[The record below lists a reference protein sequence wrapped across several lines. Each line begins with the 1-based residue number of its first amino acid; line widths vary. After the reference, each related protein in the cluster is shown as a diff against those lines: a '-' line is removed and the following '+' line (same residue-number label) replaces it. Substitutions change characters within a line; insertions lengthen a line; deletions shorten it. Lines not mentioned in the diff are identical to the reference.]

1 MARAMDDLDFPGWQ
15 PAKSVEVVEG
25 NGLTQV
31 LVKGQPYMRWQSG
44 DEGCTRLAIVQLYKC
59 GLGTEEDLAAAFG
72 RHINSVQNYLRDFAG
87 EGIQGLMTERRGP
100 KGQWKLTPEL
110 RGKILHI
117 VLREGIWKLE
127 AIQQRLL
134 EAWQEAVSVPSIQQV
149 LEENGLD
156 EANAGGVGGA
166 VVQAELFAREPEPQL
181 QLVLP
186 LEGSAVPFREPV
198 STGSIA
204 ERQSGTVTNNAAGE
218 EVGAADLGTERQRN
232 SYSSAQRVYLDR
244 LEQGAYNAYAG
255 GLLFAP
261 LLARYQFIPTL
272 SRVITT
278 AAHEGYSLAE
288 LALTLFYLDVF
299 GFRSLEDFKRAYPE
313 EFGVL
318 MGRTQ
323 SPSLFTLRRFLHQV
337 RKLGQG
343 EALID
348 GFARTYLQSG
358 LAAWG
363 VMYIDGHFMPYY
375 GLYPISKGWHGVR
388 QMPMKG
394 SYNFLAVD
402 ERFVPWLFL
411 IRSSSEDL
419 LQKIPELIE
428 KAKRIGEQA
437 GVSRQRLGQLI
448 VVFDREGY
456 SAELYRYL
464 EGKDQGAGKR
474 RALFVSWAKYSDKW
488 VNDLAE
494 EQFNRVAQVTYEIRE
509 AEAIPY
515 LETTRTMNKYG
526 KIRAVVIQSGRH
538 KKRAAIYTNGTAE
551 ELGAERIV
559 QLICGR
565 WGEENAIKELLH
577 KHLIN
582 YTPGYV
588 LEELEEQPLVENP
601 EHREL
606 KKQRAG
612 LVSELNRLK
621 IELADHLL
629 EPPAKKPGTPSR
641 SQKEVMDDIA
651 VIEGKIL
658 LADDQ
663 LEKLPSE
670 IRFDEAHAGEK
681 LLKLNHE
688 KKRFLD
694 CIKVF
699 VCNSRAEMCR
709 LLLKHYDR
717 PKEVIPALAMIVE
730 RTGYVKLEG
739 GRLEVTLRRFTD
751 REIDYAARHL
761 CEDLNRMQPV
771 TLDKFHLPIRYHV
784 Q

>member
-1 MARAMDDLDFPGWQ
+1 MDDLDFPGWQ

-25 NGLTQV
+25 NGVTQV

-59 GLGTEEDLAAAFG
+59 GLGTEEELAAAFG
-72 RHINSVQNYLRDFAG
+72 RHIKSVQNYLRDFAD

-100 KGQWKLTPEL
+100 RGQWKLTPEL

-166 VVQAELFAREPEPQL
+166 VVQAELFALEPEP

-186 LEGSAVPFREPV
+186 LEGSAVQFRAV
-198 STGSIA
+198 GTDSIA

-218 EVGAADLGTERQRN
+218 EVGAAELGRGRQRN

-261 LLARYQFIPTL
+261 LLARYQFLPTL

-318 MGRTQ
+318 MGRTL
-323 SPSLFTLRRFLHQV
+323 SPSLFTLRRFLHKV

-348 GFARTYLQSG
+348 EFAGTYLQSG

-437 GVSRQRLGQLI
+437 GVSRQRLSQLI

-464 EGKDQGAGKR
+464 EGKDQGAGQR

-494 EQFNRVAQVTYEIRE
+494 EQFNRVAQVTYEIRK

-526 KIRAVVIQSGRH
+526 KIRAVVIQSGGD

-582 YTPGYV
+582 YTPGYF

-601 EHREL
+601 EHRER
-606 KKQRAG
+606 KKERAG

-629 EPPAKKPGTPSR
+629 EPPAKKRRAPSR
-641 SQKEVMDDIA
+641 SQKEVMDDIT

-658 LADDQ
+658 LADDR

-670 IRFDEAHAGEK
+670 ILFDEAHGGEK

-717 PKEVIPALAMIVE
+717 PKEVLPALAMIVE

-761 CEDLNRMQPV
+761 CEDLNHMQPV
-771 TLDKFHLPIRYHV
+771 TLDKFHLPIRYQV

>member
-1 MARAMDDLDFPGWQ
+1 MDDVNFPGWQ
-15 PAKSVEVVEG
+15 PEKSIQVIQD
-25 NGLTQV
+25 NGLTRV
-31 LVKGQPYMRWQSG
+31 MVKGQPYMRWWSG
-44 DEGCTRLAIVQLYKC
+44 DEECVRLAIVQLYEC
-59 GLGTEEDLAAAFG
+59 GLATEEDLAAAFG
-72 RHINSVQNYLRDFAG
+72 RHLRSVQRYVADFAG
-87 EGIQGLMTERRGP
+87 EGMQGLMSERRGP
-100 KGQWKLTPEL
+100 KGRWKLTAEL
-110 RGKILHI
+110 RGKILLI
-117 VLREGIWKLE
+117 VLREGIWRRE

-134 EAWQEAVSVPSIQQV
+134 EAWHERVSLPSIQQV
-149 LEENGLD
+149 LAENGLG
-156 EANAGGVGGA
+156 APTTGGA
-166 VVQAELFAREPEPQL
+166 GDEVVQGELFALESQPQL
-181 QLVLP
+181 LLP
-186 LEGSAVPFREPV
+186 LAGDDAQPVEKVGTSSVREK
-198 STGSIA
+198 
-204 ERQSGTVTNNAAGE
+204 ESGTGNSNAAGGQA
-218 EVGAADLGTERQRN
+218 GAADLGRGWRRD
-232 SYSSAQRVYLDR
+232 SYSPAQRVYLDR

-261 LLARYQFIPTL
+261 LLARHDFVLTL
-272 SRVITT
+272 SRIITLAT
-278 AAHEGYSLAE
+278 HEGYSLEE
-288 LALTLFYLDVF
+288 LGLTLFYLDVF
-299 GFRSLEDFKRAYPE
+299 GFRSLEDFKRAYAE

-323 SPSLFTLRRFLHQV
+323 SPSLFTLRRFLHKV

-348 GFARTYLQSG
+348 EFAQAYLKSG

-363 VMYIDGHFMPYY
+363 VMYIDGHFLPYY
-375 GLYPISKGWHGVR
+375 GVYPISKGWHGVR

-402 ERFVPWLFL
+402 ERFAPWLFL

-428 KAKRIGEQA
+428 KAKRIGVQA
-437 GVSRQRLGQLI
+437 GVSQERLDQLI

-456 SAELYRYL
+456 SAQLYRYL
-464 EGKDQGAGKR
+464 DGRDEGAGKR
-474 RALFVSWAKYSDKW
+474 RALFISWAKYSDKW
-488 VNDLAE
+488 VNELAE
-494 EQFNRVAQVTYEIRE
+494 EQFNRVAQVTYEIRK

-515 LETTRTMNKYG
+515 LETTRTMSKYG
-526 KIRAVVIQSGRH
+526 KIRAVVIQNGRD
-538 KKRAAIYTNGTAE
+538 KKRAAIYTNGAAE
-551 ELGAERIV
+551 EIGAERIV
-559 QLICGR
+559 QLICRR

-588 LEELEEQPLVENP
+588 LEELAEQPLVDNP
-601 EHREL
+601 EVREL
-606 KKQRAG
+606 KKQRAS

-629 EPPAKKPGTPSR
+629 EPPARKRRTPPR
-641 SQKEVMDDIA
+641 SQKEVRDDIT
-651 VIEGKIL
+651 VVEGKIL
-658 LADDQ
+658 LADEQ
-663 LEKLPSE
+663 LDKLPSE
-670 IRFDEAHAGEK
+670 IRFDQAHAGEK

-694 CIKVF
+694 CIKVS
-699 VCNSRAEMCR
+699 VCNLKAEMCR
-709 LLLKHYDR
+709 LLLKHYDWQ
-717 PKEVIPALAMIVE
+717 KEVVPALAMIVE

-761 CEDLNRMQPV
+761 CEDLNGMRPL
-771 TLDKFHLPIRYHV
+771 TLDKFHFPIRYRV

>member
-1 MARAMDDLDFPGWQ
+1 
-15 PAKSVEVVEG
+15 
-25 NGLTQV
+25 
-31 LVKGQPYMRWQSG
+31 MRWRSG
-44 DEGCTRLAIVQLYKC
+44 DEECVRLAIVQLHEC

-72 RHINSVQNYLRDFAG
+72 RHLRSVQRYVADFAD
-87 EGIQGLMTERRGP
+87 EGVQGLMPERRGP

-110 RGKILHI
+110 RGKILQI
-117 VLREGIWKLE
+117 VLREDIWKLE

-134 EAWQEAVSVPSIQQV
+134 EAWQEAVSIPSIQCV
-149 LEENGLD
+149 LEENGLG
-156 EANAGGVGGA
+156 EPTGVDGA
-166 VVQAELFAREPEPQL
+166 MVQAGLFALEPEP

-186 LEGSAVPFREPV
+186 LEGSAIQCREPV
-198 STGSIA
+198 GTGSIP
-204 ERQSGTVTNNAAGE
+204 ERQSGTVTSNAAGE
-218 EVGAADLGTERQRN
+218 EAGAADLGKGRRRN

-261 LLARYQFIPTL
+261 LLARYDFLPTL
-272 SRVITT
+272 SRLITIPT
-278 AAHEGYSLAE
+278 HEGYSLEE
-288 LALTLFYLDVF
+288 LGLTLCYLDVF
-299 GFRSLEDFKRAYPE
+299 GFRSMEDFKRAYPE
-313 EFGVL
+313 EFGLL
-318 MGRTQ
+318 MGRAQ
-323 SPSLFTLRRFLHQV
+323 SPSLFTLRRFLHRV
-337 RKLGQG
+337 RKLGKG
-343 EALID
+343 EGLID
-348 GFARTYLQSG
+348 EFALAYLQSG
-358 LAAWG
+358 LATWG
-363 VMYIDGHFMPYY
+363 VMYIDGHFLPYY

-388 QMPMKG
+388 QIPMKG

-402 ERFVPWLFL
+402 EHFAPWLFL

-437 GVSRQRLGQLI
+437 GVSRQRLDELI

-464 EGKDQGAGKR
+464 DGKDQGVGKR

-494 EQFNRVAQVTYEIRE
+494 EQFNRVAQVTYEIRK

-515 LETTRTMNKYG
+515 LETTRTMSKYG
-526 KIRAVVIQSGRH
+526 KIRAVVIQSGRD

-559 QLICGR
+559 QLICRR

-582 YTPGYV
+582 YTPGYF
-588 LEELEEQPLVENP
+588 LEELDEQPLVENP
-601 EHREL
+601 GFREV

-629 EPPAKKPGTPSR
+629 EPPTKKRGTPSR
-641 SQKEVMDDIA
+641 SQKEVRDEIT
-651 VIEGKIL
+651 VIEGQIL
-658 LADDQ
+658 LVDEQ

-670 IRFDEAHAGEK
+670 VRFDEAHAGEK
-681 LLKLNHE
+681 LLRLNHE

-699 VCNSRAEMCR
+699 VCNSKAEMCR

-761 CEDLNRMQPV
+761 CEDLNRMQPL

>member
-1 MARAMDDLDFPGWQ
+1 VKDF
-15 PAKSVEVVEG
+15 A
-25 NGLTQV
+25 
-31 LVKGQPYMRWQSG
+31 
-44 DEGCTRLAIVQLYKC
+44 DEGSR
-59 GLGTEEDLAAAFG
+59 GLL
-72 RHINSVQNYLRDFAG
+72 S
-87 EGIQGLMTERRGP
+87 ERRGP
-100 KGQWKLTPEL
+100 KGRWKLTPKL
-110 RGKILHI
+110 RGKILRI

-127 AIQQRLL
+127 AIQQRLV
-134 EAWQEAVSVPSIQQV
+134 EVWQETVSLPSIQQV
-149 LEENGLD
+149 LEENGLG
-156 EANAGGVGGA
+156 EPTTRGVGDE
-166 VVQAELFAREPEPQL
+166 VVQGELFAPEPQP
-181 QLVLP
+181 QLLLP
-186 LEGSAVPFREPV
+186 LAGHDAQPVEKVGPSRVREEA
-198 STGSIA
+198 SEAGNSH
-204 ERQSGTVTNNAAGE
+204 AAGSE
-218 EVGAADLGTERQRN
+218 AGAADLSRGWRRD
-232 SYSSAQRVYLDR
+232 SYSPAQRVYLDR
-244 LEQGAYNAYAG
+244 LEQGAYNTYAG
-255 GLLFAP
+255 GLLLAP
-261 LLARYQFIPTL
+261 LLARYDFVPTL
-272 SRVITT
+272 SRVITMAT
-278 AAHEGYSLAE
+278 HEGYSLAE

-299 GFRSLEDFKRAYPE
+299 GFRSLEDFKRAYAE
-313 EFGVL
+313 EFGLL

-337 RKLGQG
+337 RKLGKG

-348 GFARTYLQSG
+348 EFALSYLKSG

-363 VMYIDGHFMPYY
+363 VLYIDGHFLPYY

-388 QMPMKG
+388 QIPMKG
-394 SYNFLAVD
+394 SYNFLTVD
-402 ERFVPWLFL
+402 ERFAPWLFL
-411 IRSSSEDL
+411 IRSSSENL

-437 GVSRQRLGQLI
+437 GVSRERLDQLI

-464 EGKDQGAGKR
+464 DGKDQGEGQR
-474 RALFVSWAKYSDKW
+474 RALFITWAKYSDKW
-488 VNDLAE
+488 VNDLVEA
-494 EQFNRVAQVTYEIRE
+494 QFNRVAQVTYEIRK

-515 LETTRTMNKYG
+515 LETTRTMSKYG
-526 KIRAVVIQSGRH
+526 KIRAVVIQNGRD

-551 ELGAERIV
+551 EIEAERIV
-559 QLICGR
+559 QLICRR

-588 LEELEEQPLVENP
+588 WEELEEQPLVDNP
-601 EHREL
+601 EVREL

-629 EPPAKKPGTPSR
+629 KSSAKKRRTPR
-641 SQKEVMDDIA
+641 RGQKEVRDDIT
-651 VIEGKIL
+651 VVESKIL
-658 LADDQ
+658 LADQKLD
-663 LEKLPSE
+663 KLPAE

-699 VCNSRAEMCR
+699 ACNLKAEMCR
-709 LLLKHYDR
+709 LLLKHYDWR
-717 PKEVIPALAMIVE
+717 KEVVPALAMIIE

-751 REIDYAARHL
+751 REIDYAARRL
-761 CEDLNRMQPV
+761 CEDLNDMRPV

>member
-1 MARAMDDLDFPGWQ
+1 MDDLDFQGWQ
-15 PAKSVEVVEG
+15 PAKSVQVVEG

-72 RHINSVQNYLRDFAG
+72 LHIRSVQRYLRDFAS

-110 RGKILHI
+110 RGKILQI
-117 VLREGIWKLE
+117 VLREGIWELE

-149 LEENGLD
+149 LEENGLG
-156 EANAGGVGGA
+156 EPTGVGGA
-166 VVQAELFAREPEPQL
+166 VVQAELFVLEPEP

-186 LEGSAVPFREPV
+186 LEGSAVQFKEPV
-198 STGSIA
+198 GTGSIP
-204 ERQSGTVTNNAAGE
+204 ERQSGIVTSHAGGE
-218 EVGAADLGTERQRN
+218 EAGAADLGRAWQRD
-232 SYSSAQRVYLDR
+232 SYSPAQRVYLDR
-244 LEQGAYNAYAG
+244 LEQGTYSAYAG
-255 GLLFAP
+255 GLLFVP
-261 LLARYQFIPTL
+261 LLAQYHFIPTL

-278 AAHEGYSLAE
+278 ATHEGYSLAE

-337 RKLGQG
+337 RKLEQG
-343 EALID
+343 EELID
-348 GFARTYLQSG
+348 EFARTYLQSG

-363 VMYIDGHFMPYY
+363 VMYIDGHFLPYY

-437 GVSRQRLGQLI
+437 GVSRQRLDQLI

-464 EGKDQGAGKR
+464 DGKDQGAGKR

-494 EQFNRVAQVTYEIRE
+494 EQFNRVAQVSYEIRKE
-509 AEAIPY
+509 EAISY
-515 LETTRTMNKYG
+515 LETTRTMSKYG
-526 KIRAVVIQSGRH
+526 KIRAVVIQSGRD

-559 QLICGR
+559 QLICRR

-582 YTPGYV
+582 YTPGYF

-601 EHREL
+601 ERREL

-629 EPPAKKPGTPSR
+629 ELPAKKRGTPSR
-641 SQKEVMDDIA
+641 SQKEVRDDIT
-651 VIEGKIL
+651 VIEGKIF
-658 LADDQ
+658 LADEQ
-663 LEKLPSE
+663 LDKLPSE
-670 IRFDEAHAGEK
+670 VRFDEAHAGEK

-699 VCNSRAEMCR
+699 VCNSKAEMCR
-709 LLLKHYDR
+709 LLLKYYDR

-739 GRLEVTLRRFTD
+739 GRLEITLRRFTD

-761 CEDLNRMQPV
+761 CEDLNHMQPV

>member
-1 MARAMDDLDFPGWQ
+1 MDDLDFPGWQ
-15 PAKSVEVVEG
+15 PAKFLQVVEG

-72 RHINSVQNYLRDFAG
+72 RHISSVKRYLRDFAS
-87 EGIQGLMTERRGP
+87 EGIQGLMTERPGP

-110 RGKILHI
+110 RGKILQI

-134 EAWQEAVSVPSIQQV
+134 EVWQEAVSAPSIQQV
-149 LEENGLD
+149 LEENGLG
-156 EANAGGVGGA
+156 EPTGVGGA

-181 QLVLP
+181 VLP
-186 LEGSAVPFREPV
+186 LEGSAVPFSEPV
-198 STGSIA
+198 STGSIP
-204 ERQSGTVTNNAAGE
+204 ESQSETVTSNAAGE
-218 EVGAADLGTERQRN
+218 EAGAAELGRGWRRD

-261 LLARYQFIPTL
+261 LLARYHFLPTL

-278 AAHEGYSLAE
+278 ATQEGYSLAE
-288 LALTLFYLDVF
+288 LALTLFYLDLF

-323 SPSLFTLRRFLHQV
+323 SPSLFTLRRFLHKV
-337 RKLGQG
+337 RELGQG

-348 GFARTYLQSG
+348 EFARTYLQSG

-419 LQKIPELIE
+419 LQKIPELIA

-464 EGKDQGAGKR
+464 DGRDQGAGKR

-494 EQFNRVAQVTYEIRE
+494 EQFNRVAQVTYEIRK

-526 KIRAVVIQSGRH
+526 KIRAVVIQSGRD

-559 QLICGR
+559 QLICWR

-582 YTPGYV
+582 YTPGYI

-601 EHREL
+601 ELREL

-629 EPPAKKPGTPSR
+629 EPPAKKRGTPSR
-641 SQKEVMDDIA
+641 SQKEVMDDIT

-658 LADDQ
+658 LVNDRLD
-663 LEKLPSE
+663 KLPSE
-670 IRFDEAHAGEK
+670 VRFDEAHAGEK

-699 VCNSRAEMCR
+699 VYNSRAEMCR

-717 PKEVIPALAMIVE
+717 PKEVLPALAMIVE

>member
-1 MARAMDDLDFPGWQ
+1 MDDLDFPGWQ
-15 PAKSVEVVEG
+15 PAKSVQVVEG
-25 NGLTQV
+25 NGLTEV

-72 RHINSVQNYLRDFAG
+72 LHIRSVQRYLRDFAS

-110 RGKILHI
+110 RGKILQI

-134 EAWQEAVSVPSIQQV
+134 EAWQETVSVPSIQQV
-149 LEENGLD
+149 LEENGLG
-156 EANAGGVGGA
+156 EPTGVGGA

-181 QLVLP
+181 VLP
-186 LEGSAVPFREPV
+186 LEGSAVQCSEPV
-198 STGSIA
+198 STGSIP
-204 ERQSGTVTNNAAGE
+204 ERQSGTVTSNAGGE
-218 EVGAADLGTERQRN
+218 EVGAAELGRGWRRD

-278 AAHEGYSLAE
+278 ATHEGYSLAE

-299 GFRSLEDFKRAYPE
+299 GFRSMEDFKRAYPE

-337 RKLGQG
+337 RELGQG

-348 GFARTYLQSG
+348 ELALAYLKSG
-358 LAAWG
+358 LTTWG
-363 VMYIDGHFMPYY
+363 VMYIDGHFLPYY

-388 QMPMKG
+388 QIPMKG

-402 ERFVPWLFL
+402 ERFAPWLFL

-437 GVSRQRLGQLI
+437 GVSRQRLDELI

-464 EGKDQGAGKR
+464 DGKDQGVGKR

-494 EQFNRVAQVTYEIRE
+494 EQFNRVAQVTYEIRK

-526 KIRAVVIQSGRH
+526 KIRAVVIQSGRD

-559 QLICGR
+559 QLICRR

-588 LEELEEQPLVENP
+588 WEELEEQPLVDNP
-601 EHREL
+601 EFREL

-629 EPPAKKPGTPSR
+629 APPGKKRRTPSR
-641 SQKEVMDDIA
+641 SQKEVLDDIT
-651 VIEGKIL
+651 VVEGQIL
-658 LADDQ
+658 LVNDRLD
-663 LEKLPSE
+663 KLPSE
-670 IRFDEAHAGEK
+670 VRFDEAHAGEK

-699 VCNSRAEMCR
+699 VYNSKAEMCR

-771 TLDKFHLPIRYHV
+771 TSDKFHLPIRYHV